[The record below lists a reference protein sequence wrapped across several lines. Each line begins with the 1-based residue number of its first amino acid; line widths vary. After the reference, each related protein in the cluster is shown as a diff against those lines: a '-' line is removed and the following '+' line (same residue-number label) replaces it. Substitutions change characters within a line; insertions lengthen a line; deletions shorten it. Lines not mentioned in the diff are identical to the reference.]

1 MTTLRMISLTV
12 LLASALTLTA
22 CGGGGSAGDTDEKGS
37 GTVDFTPPDHQG
49 DSGGGGTGPTDEIS
63 EARARWDASAI
74 ADYDFV
80 LQRSAF
86 TPAHLAEPVTL
97 LVRNRQVVS
106 RVYVNSGLPVAAQNA
121 TWWPSIDGLFDIL
134 EAARDQNAAVLQVQF
149 DAARGFPTQAN
160 IDSHP
165 GLADDEHAFTVT
177 NFAVR

>member
-74 ADYDFV
+74 ADYDFEFGAV
-80 LQRSAF
+80 NFNVVYRWEYRPGSTVYLVWTHAKNRYENGSGHAGEPDWRPEF
-86 TPAHLAEPVTL
+86 DGGFPFRAEPENTFL
-97 LVRNRQVVS
+97 AKIS
-106 RVYVNSGLPVAAQNA
+106 Y
-121 TWWPSIDGLFDIL
+121 WFSI
-134 EAARDQNAAVLQVQF
+134 
-149 DAARGFPTQAN
+149 
-160 IDSHP
+160 
-165 GLADDEHAFTVT
+165 
-177 NFAVR
+177 